1 MSLQIYVNTLT
12 NRYIFAYIKRRLG
25 FTLVATIKYLN
36 VCMQLVILI
45 YFILESLTV
54 TQNFKA
60 KCLTSGNYQII
71 GAVGSSIVRG
81 LASWTI
87 NAFKI
92 RNT

>member
-12 NRYIFAYIKRRLG
+12 NRYIFAYIKKRLG

-54 TQNFKA
+54 TQNFKT